1 MELAGFE
8 HFSIL
13 GGFGTYEVQIAL
25 FYALAHFV
33 LRFALKPI
41 WGDKRNSVA
50 VMGGSD
56 GARGDAKFSAKD
68 LAKRSLTIDVVAYN
82 MIAVSYAVYCAVTG
96 PMGWL
101 DGSAAKVEGSPTDRL
116 YAESSGAMALASLT
130 ASYELYNTVTV
141 IFLPEYAT
149 AAFIG
154 HHACTCLLAILGMH
168 PFLNY
173 YGFFFF
179 GLSAVSSVPLALTEL
194 LKVMNSTA
202 GLELCEIVFAIL
214 FLCIRTVY
222 WPYVSYGFWGD
233 MLGALQG
240 TPGYPPV
247 HSTFAYVVFLV
258 ANVGLTSLQLF
269 WTTKIL
275 SAIVEKLGGGGEP
288 PKKKKK

>member
-1 MELAGFE
+1 M
-8 HFSIL
+8 
-13 GGFGTYEVQIAL
+13 
-25 FYALAHFV
+25 
-33 LRFALKPI
+33 
-41 WGDKRNSVA
+41 D
-50 VMGGSD
+50 
-56 GARGDAKFSAKD
+56 
-68 LAKRSLTIDVVAYN
+68 RSWRTI
-82 MIAVSYAVYCAVTG
+82 
-96 PMGWL
+96 
-101 DGSAAKVEGSPTDRL
+101 
-116 YAESSGAMALASLT
+116 
-130 ASYELYNTVTV
+130 
-141 IFLPEYAT
+141 
-149 AAFIG
+149 
-154 HHACTCLLAILGMH
+154 
-168 PFLNY
+168 
-173 YGFFFF
+173 
-179 GLSAVSSVPLALTEL
+179 SSVPLALTEL

>member
-1 MELAGFE
+1 M
-8 HFSIL
+8 SRPRL
-13 GGFGTYEVQIAL
+13 GSPPREVDGDEGGRTTLRSRFGEADAIIDVLKDPRHTRAL
-25 FYALAHFV
+25 DFKVKKAQ
-33 LRFALKPI
+33 LKGVI
-41 WGDKRNSVA
+41 ISE
-50 VMGGSD
+50 
-56 GARGDAKFSAKD
+56 KD

-202 GLELCEIVFAIL
+202 GLELCEIVFAHDIHNKSAWL
-214 FLCIRTVY
+214 
-222 WPYVSYGFWGD
+222 
-233 MLGALQG
+233 
-240 TPGYPPV
+240 
-247 HSTFAYVVFLV
+247 
-258 ANVGLTSLQLF
+258 
-269 WTTKIL
+269 
-275 SAIVEKLGGGGEP
+275 AIVIDIKGDFGKRVFELFP
-288 PKKKKK
+288 HVYLCFRIQC

>member
-1 MELAGFE
+1 
-8 HFSIL
+8 
-13 GGFGTYEVQIAL
+13 
-25 FYALAHFV
+25 
-33 LRFALKPI
+33 
-41 WGDKRNSVA
+41 
-50 VMGGSD
+50 
-56 GARGDAKFSAKD
+56 
-68 LAKRSLTIDVVAYN
+68 
-82 MIAVSYAVYCAVTG
+82 
-96 PMGWL
+96 MGWL

-288 PKKKKK
+288 PKKKK